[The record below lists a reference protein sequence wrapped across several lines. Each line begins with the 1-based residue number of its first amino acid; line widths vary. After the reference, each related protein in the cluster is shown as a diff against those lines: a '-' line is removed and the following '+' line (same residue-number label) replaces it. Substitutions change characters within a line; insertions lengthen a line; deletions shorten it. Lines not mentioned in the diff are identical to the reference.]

1 MIYLIGTPLL
11 LVFVK
16 EKMTKLTVFRLL
28 VCINN
33 KGVYQHIILEW
44 LLSTTS
50 PDKLITIKYSNDQ
63 SKCVSH
69 MDSAKNLLLGLT
81 CLVFSTLTFSL
92 DVFNAW
98 GSFS

>member
-1 MIYLIGTPLL
+1 MVYLIGTPLL

-33 KGVYQHIILEW
+33 KGVYQLIILEW

-50 PDKLITIKYSNDQ
+50 PNKLIMIKYSNDQ
-63 SKCVSH
+63 
-69 MDSAKNLLLGLT
+69 
-81 CLVFSTLTFSL
+81 
-92 DVFNAW
+92 
-98 GSFS
+98 